1 MGIFDALKGLFGGG
15 WPRNKQ
21 SYNSNDNQK
30 IPPSNSFI
38 KPDWANEDEDSDD
51 DLAMDAPQGPQRH
64 FTFSVFSNPLEIHH
78 YFEHQMNEMARHF
91 QEALGQTDQFFNGS
105 PILDSFFG
113 QNQFPSI
120 DSFFGQNGG
129 QFTTIDSL
137 FGQNQIP
144 AILPPPIEEQNPESL
159 RDRCLKPDA
168 RKQLK
173 EHQNHPVA
181 DSDLDKE
188 IKNGQIK
195 LFKPNKESSSSS
207 STQIYTLPPPQ
218 NNKPQ
223 VFSSQVFTKVVRRAD
238 GSTEEIRTKQIGD
251 QKYTKIVRTDPQ
263 GQMTIHEDIVNID
276 EDKLKD
282 FQSVGET
289 PLPRIDF
296 KDWFKFRL

>member
-51 DLAMDAPQGPQRH
+51 DLAME
-64 FTFSVFSNPLEIHH
+64 F
-78 YFEHQMNEMARHF
+78 
-91 QEALGQTDQFFNGS
+91 
-105 PILDSFFG
+105 
-113 QNQFPSI
+113 
-120 DSFFGQNGG
+120 
-129 QFTTIDSL
+129 
-137 FGQNQIP
+137 
-144 AILPPPIEEQNPESL
+144 
-159 RDRCLKPDA
+159 
-168 RKQLK
+168 
-173 EHQNHPVA
+173 
-181 DSDLDKE
+181 
-188 IKNGQIK
+188 KNGQIK

>member
-51 DLAMDAPQGPQRH
+51 DLAMD
-64 FTFSVFSNPLEIHH
+64 
-78 YFEHQMNEMARHF
+78 
-91 QEALGQTDQFFNGS
+91 
-105 PILDSFFG
+105 
-113 QNQFPSI
+113 
-120 DSFFGQNGG
+120 
-129 QFTTIDSL
+129 
-137 FGQNQIP
+137 
-144 AILPPPIEEQNPESL
+144 
-159 RDRCLKPDA
+159 
-168 RKQLK
+168 
-173 EHQNHPVA
+173 
-181 DSDLDKE
+181 
-188 IKNGQIK
+188 
-195 LFKPNKESSSSS
+195 
-207 STQIYTLPPPQ
+207 TQIYTLPPPQ